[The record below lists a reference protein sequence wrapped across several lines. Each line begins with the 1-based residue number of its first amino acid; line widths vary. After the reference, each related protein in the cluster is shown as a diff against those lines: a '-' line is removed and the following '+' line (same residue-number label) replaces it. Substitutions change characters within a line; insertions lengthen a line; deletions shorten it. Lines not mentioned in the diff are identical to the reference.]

1 MTVLRGSCL
10 YGGVRFEIDGLEVML
25 ALPLRT
31 VPKAVWRYSGRG
43 SAAPTFGFSV
53 ARSLF
58 SLLSQRGA
66 RSVSLN
72 LASSLD

>member
-1 MTVLRGSCL
+1 MTVVRGSCL
-10 YGGVRFEIDGLEVML
+10 LRRGAFEIDGVDAML

-31 VPKAVWRYSGRG
+31 VPEAAWRHSGRW

-58 SLLSQRGA
+58 S
-66 RSVSLN
+66 
-72 LASSLD
+72 